1 MQQRIG
7 ELERELVLEEA
18 ADLLSVLAVAI
29 ENREEVRIGDAAN
42 PGHRQRTVLV
52 LEVTLAAFAVHPE
65 GHMRMIAVWPIAEI

>member
-1 MQQRIG
+1 MLG
-7 ELERELVLEEA
+7 LN
-18 ADLLSVLAVAI
+18 ADFGGIQSVAVSNGVVAVAI
-29 ENREEVRIGDAAN
+29 ENREDVSIGDAAN